1 MNVLDSRCSVLTIQ
15 VFRGTNFMN
24 AAEHQIQIPSQIRYK
39 CQVIRGTPDTKLV
52 NTLHLE
58 SNTFICFSMLNPGIP
73 PRLAFGEFFLLLS
86 NPGICANTNT
96 LVCFDVWYLL

>member
-1 MNVLDSRCSVLTIQ
+1 MH
-15 VFRGTNFMN
+15 

-58 SNTFICFSMLNPGIP
+58 SNTFRYVIKVMKLNKEGDAMAMGSLSSREPKDLTITN
-73 PRLAFGEFFLLLS
+73 LLTF
-86 NPGICANTNT
+86 NWPKII
-96 LVCFDVWYLL
+96 